1 MTNVLTFYIA
11 AAPNKSDIGVRVV
24 EEVSGAAVE
33 FPTTINLPAA
43 TRLLSPRKYMNNG
56 GTAAVVA
63 YDCAGVYIESD
74 Y

>member
-1 MTNVLTFYIA
+1 M
-11 AAPNKSDIGVRVV
+11 RVV

-56 GTAAVVA
+56 GTAAVVV